1 MSQQR
6 SVWLF
11 AENQEADVP
20 FYYLHKTCYICYQR
34 VGSETSQTCCILRYI
49 YTSSMATLLIGGPF
63 GNNSAHDLHTQQTQ
77 STRIGETGLSKA
89 FPEG

>member
-1 MSQQR
+1 
-6 SVWLF
+6 
-11 AENQEADVP
+11 
-20 FYYLHKTCYICYQR
+20 
-34 VGSETSQTCCILRYI
+34 
-49 YTSSMATLLIGGPF
+49 MATLLIGGPF